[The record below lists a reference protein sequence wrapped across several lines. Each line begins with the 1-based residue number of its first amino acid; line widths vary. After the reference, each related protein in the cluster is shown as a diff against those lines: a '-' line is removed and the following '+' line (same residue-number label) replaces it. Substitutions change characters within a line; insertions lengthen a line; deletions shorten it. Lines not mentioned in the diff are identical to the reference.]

1 MRALGLGAALGAVVL
16 VAAGCGADAPG
27 AGPTAVSGSASA
39 AVSPPSSVG
48 PSGARTSTPAVPV
61 ADPAHA
67 VPAPGPRSGE
77 LHSADILVRS
87 KTTLTDAQ
95 VKAIGAVRGVTGTEQ
110 LSIGEASIEDRL
122 LNVVAVDP
130 GTYRN
135 YTPLKSA
142 DATVVWDR
150 VAGGELAVNP
160 ALKKRLPPD
169 ASGFWRMGS
178 ASNAPRIHVGA
189 WAAQV
194 PGLVDAVVNTAWGKA
209 LGMTPDNAVIVSTAI
224 TSPERVVKPLKALLG
239 SSASIQRLDVVARE
253 GLDPNAPQFANVVGT
268 VAEAVGHYTYGVLG
282 GGMIA
287 PDPAW
292 VSSHIVTDTVP
303 ILGRVTCNRMLFP
316 QLKAALAE
324 VVARGLAPT
333 IHSTAG
339 CYYPR
344 FIAGTSSLSN
354 HAFGL
359 AIDINAPENGR
370 GTVGQMDRTVVQ
382 IFEKWGFTWGG
393 TWHYTDPMHFE
404 MNRIVTPG

>member
-1 MRALGLGAALGAVVL
+1 MTRRLGGLCVVL
-16 VAAGCGADAPG
+16 ATVLAVAGCGAGMPSATGTGSPD
-27 AGPTAVSGSASA
+27 VSPSVVATGTPSA
-39 AVSPPSSVG
+39 AVGSV
-48 PSGARTSTPAVPV
+48 VPV

-67 VPAPGPRSGE
+67 VPPPGPRTGD

-87 KTTLTDAQ
+87 KTALTDAQ
-95 VKAIGAVRGVTGTEQ
+95 VAAIRAVHGVTGIEQ
-110 LSIGEASIEDRL
+110 LSIGEVSIDDRL

-135 YTPLKSA
+135 YTPLASA
-142 DATVVWDR
+142 DATQVWDR

-160 ALKKRLPPD
+160 ALRKQLPPD
-169 ASGFWRMGS
+169 AGGYWQMGS
-178 ASNAPRIHVGA
+178 NASAPRIHVGA
-189 WAAQV
+189 WAPQI
-194 PGLVDAVVNTAWGKA
+194 PGLVDAVVNASWGKA
-209 LGMTPDNAVIVSTAI
+209 LGMTPDNAVIISTAI

-239 SSASIQRLDVVARE
+239 STASIQRLDVVARD
-253 GLDPNAPQFANVVGT
+253 GLDPDAPQFANVVGT
-268 VAEAVGHYTYGVLG
+268 VAEAVGHYTYRVLG

-292 VSSHIVTDTVP
+292 VASHIVTDTVP

-324 VVARGLAPT
+324 VVARGLAGT

-370 GTVGQMDRTVVQ
+370 GTAGQMDRSVVK

-393 TWHYTDPMHFE
+393 VWHYTDPMHFE
-404 MNRIVTPG
+404 MNRIVNPG

>member
-1 MRALGLGAALGAVVL
+1 MLRRWGAVALAAAALVAV
-16 VAAGCGADAPG
+16 AGCGASEPSARP
-27 AGPTAVSGSASA
+27 SGSASGR
-39 AVSPPSSVG
+39 PS
-48 PSGARTSTPAVPV
+48 TSASTPTSAGDPAVPV
-61 ADPAHA
+61 ADPSHA
-67 VPAPGPRSGE
+67 VPAPGPRTGE
-77 LHSADILVRS
+77 LHSADILVRAS
-87 KTTLTDAQ
+87 KTLTADQVAQ
-95 VKAIGAVRGVTGTEQ
+95 IKAIPKVTGVEQ
-110 LSIGEASIEDRL
+110 LSIGEASIDGRL

-130 GTYRN
+130 ATYRN
-135 YTPLKSA
+135 YTPLASA
-142 DATVVWDR
+142 DATEIWDR
-150 VAGGELAVNP
+150 VSGGELAVNP
-160 ALKKRLPPD
+160 DLKKQLPPD
-169 ASGFWRMGS
+169 AQGYWQMGS
-178 ASNAPRIHVGA
+178 NASAPKIHVGA
-189 WAAQV
+189 WAEQV

-209 LGMTPDNAVIVSTAI
+209 LGMTPGNAVIISTAI
-224 TSPERVVKPLKALLG
+224 TSPERVTKPLKRLLG
-239 SSASIQRLDVVARE
+239 TAASVQRLDVVARE
-253 GLDPNAPQFANVVGT
+253 GLDPNAPQIPNVFGT
-268 VAEAVGHYTYGVLG
+268 VAQAVGHYTYRVLG

-303 ILGRVTCNRMLFP
+303 ILGRVTCNKMLFP

-324 VVARGLAPT
+324 VASRGLAGT

-370 GTVGQMDRTVVQ
+370 GTAGQMNRSVVQ

-404 MNRIVTPG
+404 MNRIVNPG

>member
-1 MRALGLGAALGAVVL
+1 M
-16 VAAGCGADAPG
+16 
-27 AGPTAVSGSASA
+27 
-39 AVSPPSSVG
+39 
-48 PSGARTSTPAVPV
+48 

-77 LHSADILVRS
+77 LHSADILVRA
-87 KTTLTDAQ
+87 KTTLTDEQ
-95 VKAIGAVRGVTGTEQ
+95 VAAIRKVKGVTGLEQ

-122 LNVVAVDP
+122 LNIVAVDP

-160 ALKKRLPPD
+160 ALKRRLPPD
-169 ASGFWRMGS
+169 AAGYWQLG
-178 ASNAPRIHVGA
+178 SNAQAPKIHIGA
-189 WAAQV
+189 WAPQI
-194 PGLVDAVVNTAWGKA
+194 PGLVDAVVNTAWRDA
-209 LGMTPDNAVIVSTAI
+209 LGMTPDNAVIISTAI

-239 SSASIQRLDVVARE
+239 SAASIQRLDVVARE
-253 GLDPNAPQFANVVGT
+253 GLDPQAAQFANVVGT
-268 VAEAVGHYTYGVLG
+268 VAEAVGHYTYRVLG

-292 VSSHIVTDTVP
+292 VATHIVTDTVP
-303 ILGRVTCNRMLFP
+303 ILGRLTCNRMLFP

-324 VVARGLAPT
+324 VQARGLAAT

-370 GTVGQMDRTVVQ
+370 GTIGQMDRTVVQ

-404 MNRIVTPG
+404 MNRIVSPG